1 MSPTQRFFSAAE
13 VAAAVRAAFGDTA
26 IASAARLPGGSFGTA
41 WRVDLADGRRTVLKI
56 GPDPAARILVYER
69 GMLAAEA
76 EYLRLVAKGAPE
88 VPGPR
93 LLYEGPDWL
102 FMTWIPGTP
111 LPDLPDGA
119 DTAPAREQAGAA
131 IARLHGVTGGY
142 FGYAGDRPRADN
154 WADAYAGMIDALVE
168 DAAAWGVEL
177 PVPAAELSAVI
188 DRHRPLLTTV
198 TTPVLLHFDL
208 WDGNVLATVRDGVA
222 RLDGLVDGERYLF
235 GDPMIDFASPWMLRD
250 IFAEP
255 DHPFVRGYQ
264 SVRPFPVDDDTLR
277 RYAFAQLYLYLVM
290 VVEVPSRG
298 MDAEQERWR
307 REVCG
312 GLVREL
318 VTQLS

>member
-1 MSPTQRFFSAAE
+1 VSYRTGTAE
-13 VAAAVRAAFGDTA
+13 GTGAVRTNGTA
-26 IASAARLPGGSFGTA
+26 DAGRRSVSSEPRAVDSRPYRVQAGRVEVSVVQPSQERQPSRTGRLPR
-41 WRVDLADGRRTVLKI
+41 RVT
-56 GPDPAARILVYER
+56 
-69 GMLAAEA
+69 
-76 EYLRLVAKGAPE
+76 
-88 VPGPR
+88 
-93 LLYEGPDWL
+93 
-102 FMTWIPGTP
+102 
-111 LPDLPDGA
+111 
-119 DTAPAREQAGAA
+119 
-131 IARLHGVTGGY
+131 
-142 FGYAGDRPRADN
+142 DR
-154 WADAYAGMIDALVE
+154 VE